1 MTEPCCSVAL
11 IPPQSLDEST
21 IHNGSPLK
29 KEMWVFSSSVSDL
42 HINQGL
48 LCGLKGL
55 KPKRDLEALKSKV
68 SLEMEG
74 KEVFFTT
81 HISKILHVHHVHSV

>member
-1 MTEPCCSVAL
+1 MTGPCCSVAL

-21 IHNGSPLK
+21 IHNGSP

-68 SLEMEG
+68 SLELERER
-74 KEVFFTT
+74 KFSSP
-81 HISKILHVHHVHSV
+81 HILHVHHVHSI